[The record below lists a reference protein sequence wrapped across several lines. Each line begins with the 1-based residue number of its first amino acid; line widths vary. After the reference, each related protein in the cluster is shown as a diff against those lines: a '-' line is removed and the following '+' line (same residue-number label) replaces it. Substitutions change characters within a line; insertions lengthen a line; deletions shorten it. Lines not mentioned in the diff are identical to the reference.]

1 LKKCSQDPK
10 KMYKLV
16 INGGIPLKGSIRTS
30 GSKNA
35 TLPIFFSSILADG
48 PIKLSNTPQLSDV
61 STTLRL
67 LMDMGSNFVL
77 EENGSIFIDSSSLTN
92 LTAEYSLVKTMR
104 ASILALGPMLAKY
117 KEAKISLP
125 GGCAIGTRPVNLHL
139 DALEKMGAKIE
150 VRNGYIYAKTNGLLG
165 AQINFDLISVTATEN
180 IVMAASLAKGITT
193 INNAA
198 QEPEVTDLIRCLKKM
213 GAKIS
218 GENTS
223 SLVIEGVDHLS
234 SVEYSICPDRI
245 EAGTYLVAAAI
256 TGGKI
261 TVNNIEPDAM
271 RAVIGK
277 LIETGAD
284 IQTNQNSIKLDMK
297 GKRPQPVNIRT
308 SAYPNFPTD
317 MQAQFMALNSVAEGS
332 STITETIFEN
342 RFMHVP
348 ELSRM
353 GANLKLEGNTVVCK
367 GVKSLTGAN
376 LMATDLRAS
385 ASLVLAGLAAQGST
399 KIERVYH
406 LDRGYEMIEEK
417 FKMLGADIERVQH

>member
-1 LKKCSQDPK
+1 
-10 KMYKLV
+10 MYKLL
-16 INGGIPLKGSIRTS
+16 IKGGTPLNGSIKTS

-35 TLPIFFSSILADG
+35 TLPIFFASILADG
-48 PIKLSNTPQLSDV
+48 PLKLSNTPQLSDV

-67 LMDMGSNFVL
+67 LMDMGSSFVL
-77 EENGSIFIDSSSLTN
+77 EEDSSISIDSSSLTS
-92 LTAEYSLVKTMR
+92 LIAEYELVKTMR
-104 ASILALGPMLAKY
+104 ASILTLGPMLAKY
-117 KEAKISLP
+117 KQAKISLP

-139 DALEKMGAKIE
+139 SALEKMGAKIE
-150 VRNGYIYAKTNGLLG
+150 VKNGYIYASAKELVG
-165 AQINFDLISVTATEN
+165 AEINFDLISVTATEN
-180 IVMAASLAKGITT
+180 IVMAATLAKGTTT

-198 QEPEVTDLIRCLKKM
+198 QEPEVTDLIYCLKKM
-213 GAKIS
+213 GAKIT

-223 SLVIEGVDHLS
+223 TLVVQGVDHLS
-234 SVEYSICPDRI
+234 GIDYSICPDRI

-261 TVNNIEPDAM
+261 IVNNIEPDSM

-297 GKRPQPVNIRT
+297 GKRPQPVDIRT

-317 MQAQFMALNSVAEGS
+317 MQAQFMALNSIADGS

-367 GVKSLTGAN
+367 GVKLLTGAN

-385 ASLVLAGLAAQGST
+385 ASLVLAGLAAQGPT
-399 KIERVYH
+399 TIERVYH

>member
-1 LKKCSQDPK
+1 
-10 KMYKLV
+10 MYKLV
-16 INGGIPLKGSIRTS
+16 INGGLPLNGSIKTS

-35 TLPIFFSSILADG
+35 TLPIFFASILANG
-48 PIKLSNTPQLSDV
+48 PLKLSNTPQLSDV

-67 LMDMGSNFVL
+67 LMDMGANFVL
-77 EENGSIFIDSSSLTN
+77 EEDGSIYIDSSNLTN
-92 LTAEYSLVKTMR
+92 LVAEYSLVKTMR
-104 ASILALGPMLAKY
+104 ASILTLGPMLSKY
-117 KEAKISLP
+117 KKAKISLP

-150 VRNGYIYAKTNGLLG
+150 VKNGYIFAEAKELIGT
-165 AQINFDLISVTATEN
+165 QINFDMISVTATEN
-180 IVMAASLAKGITT
+180 ILMAATLAKGITT

-198 QEPEVTDLIRCLKKM
+198 QEPEVTDLISCLKKM

-218 GENTS
+218 GQNTS
-223 SLVIEGVDHLS
+223 TLIIEGVDSLD
-234 SVEYSICPDRI
+234 SVNYNICPDRI

-261 TVNNIEPDAM
+261 TVNNIEPDSM

-297 GKRPQPVNIRT
+297 GKRPKPVNIRT

-317 MQAQFMALNSVAEGS
+317 MQAQFMALNSIADGS

-353 GANLKLEGNTVVCK
+353 GANLNLEGNTVVCK
-367 GVKSLTGAN
+367 GVKLLTGAN

-385 ASLVLAGLAAQGST
+385 ASLVLAGLAANGST
-399 KIERVYH
+399 SIERVYH

>member
-1 LKKCSQDPK
+1 
-10 KMYKLV
+10 MYKLV
-16 INGGIPLKGSIRTS
+16 INGGTPLIGSIKTS

-35 TLPIFFSSILADG
+35 TLPIFFASILADG
-48 PIKLSNTPQLSDV
+48 PLKLSNTPQLSDV

-77 EENGSIFIDSSSLTN
+77 EEDSSISIDSSSLTN
-92 LTAEYSLVKTMR
+92 LTAEYELVKTMR
-104 ASILALGPMLAKY
+104 ASILTLGPMLAKY
-117 KEAKISLP
+117 KKAKISLP

-139 DALEKMGAKIE
+139 SALEKMGAKIE
-150 VRNGYIYAKTNGLLG
+150 VKNGYIYASTNELIGT
-165 AQINFDLISVTATEN
+165 QINFDLISVTATEN
-180 IVMAASLAKGITT
+180 IIMAATLAKGTTT

-198 QEPEVTDLIRCLKKM
+198 QEPEVTDLILCLKKM

-223 SLVIEGVDHLS
+223 TLIIQGVNHLS
-234 SVEYSICPDRI
+234 GADYSICPDRI

-261 TVNNIEPDAM
+261 IVNNIEPDSM
-271 RAVIGK
+271 RAVVGK

-297 GKRPQPVNIRT
+297 GKRPQPVDIRT

-317 MQAQFMALNSVAEGS
+317 MQAQFMALNSIADGS

-367 GVKSLTGAN
+367 GVKLLSGAN

-385 ASLVLAGLAAQGST
+385 ASLVLAGLAAQGLT
-399 KIERVYH
+399 TIERVYH

>member
-1 LKKCSQDPK
+1 
-10 KMYKLV
+10 MYKLV
-16 INGGIPLKGSIRTS
+16 INGGIPLKGSIKTS

-35 TLPIFFSSILADG
+35 TLPIFFASILADG
-48 PIKLSNTPQLSDV
+48 PLRLSNTPQLSDV

-67 LMDMGSNFVL
+67 LMDMGSSFVL
-77 EENGSIFIDSSSLTN
+77 EEDSSISIDSSTLTS
-92 LTAEYSLVKTMR
+92 LTAEYELVKTMR
-104 ASILALGPMLAKY
+104 ASILTLGPMLAKY
-117 KEAKISLP
+117 KQAKISLP

-139 DALEKMGAKIE
+139 SALEKMGATIK
-150 VRNGYIYAKTNGLLG
+150 VKNGYIYASTKELVG
-165 AQINFDLISVTATEN
+165 AEINFDLISVTATEN
-180 IVMAASLAKGITT
+180 IIMAATLAKGKTT

-198 QEPEVTDLIRCLKKM
+198 QEPEITDLILCLKKM
-213 GAKIS
+213 GAKIT

-223 SLVIEGVDHLS
+223 TIVIQGVDNLKGID
-234 SVEYSICPDRI
+234 YSICPDRI

-261 TVNNIEPDAM
+261 VVNNIEPDSM

-284 IQTNQNSIKLDMK
+284 IQTNQNTIKLDMK
-297 GKRPQPVNIRT
+297 GKRPQPVDIRT

-317 MQAQFMALNSVAEGS
+317 MQAQFMALNSIAQGS

-367 GVKSLTGAN
+367 GVKLLTGAN

-385 ASLVLAGLAAQGST
+385 ASLVLAGLAAQGT
-399 KIERVYH
+399 TTIERVYH

>member
-1 LKKCSQDPK
+1 
-10 KMYKLV
+10 MYKLV
-16 INGGIPLKGSIRTS
+16 INGGTPLCGSVKTS

-35 TLPIFFSSILADG
+35 TLPIFFASILANG
-48 PIKLSNTPQLSDV
+48 PLKLSNTPQLSDV

-77 EENGSIFIDSSSLTN
+77 EEDSSISIDSSSLTN
-92 LTAEYSLVKTMR
+92 LTAEYELVKTMR
-104 ASILALGPMLAKY
+104 ASILTLGPMLAKY
-117 KEAKISLP
+117 KKAKISLP

-139 DALEKMGAKIE
+139 AALEKMGAKID
-150 VRNGYIYAKTNGLLG
+150 VKNGYIFASTNELIG
-165 AQINFDLISVTATEN
+165 ANINFDLISVTATEN
-180 IVMAASLAKGITT
+180 IIMAATLAKGTTT

-198 QEPEVTDLIRCLKKM
+198 QEPEVTDLILCLKKM
-213 GAKIS
+213 GAKII

-223 SLVIEGVDHLS
+223 TIVIQGVDHLNGID
-234 SVEYSICPDRI
+234 YSICPDRI

-261 TVNNIEPDAM
+261 IVNNIEPDSM

-284 IQTNQNSIKLDMK
+284 IQTNLNSIKLDMK
-297 GKRPQPVNIRT
+297 GKKPQPVDIRT

-317 MQAQFMALNSVAEGS
+317 MQAQFMALNSIAEGS

-353 GANLKLEGNTVVCK
+353 GAKLKLEGNTVVCK
-367 GVKSLTGAN
+367 GVKLLTGAN

-385 ASLVLAGLAAQGST
+385 ASLVLAGLAAQGT
-399 KIERVYH
+399 TTIDRVYH

>member
-1 LKKCSQDPK
+1 
-10 KMYKLV
+10 MYKLV
-16 INGGIPLKGSIRTS
+16 INGGTPLKGSIKTS

-48 PIKLSNTPQLSDV
+48 PLKLSNTPQLSDV

-77 EENGSIFIDSSSLTN
+77 EEDGSIFIDSSTLTN

-104 ASILALGPMLAKY
+104 ASILTLGPMLAKY

-139 DALEKMGAKIE
+139 DALEKMGATIDVK
-150 VRNGYIYAKTNGLLG
+150 NGYIYATTKGLVG

-180 IVMAASLAKGITT
+180 IIMAATLAKGITT
-193 INNAA
+193 LNNAA

-213 GAKIS
+213 GANIT

-223 SLVIEGVDHLS
+223 TLVIEGVDHLS
-234 SVEYSICPDRI
+234 GVEYSICPDRI

-261 TVNNIEPDAM
+261 MVNNIEPDAM

-367 GVKSLTGAN
+367 GVKSLSGAN

-399 KIERVYH
+399 TIERVYH

>member
-1 LKKCSQDPK
+1 
-10 KMYKLV
+10 MYKLV
-16 INGGIPLKGSIRTS
+16 IQGGRPLAGRIRTS

-35 TLPIFFSSILADG
+35 TLPIFFASILADG
-48 PIKLSNTPQLSDV
+48 PLKLSNTPQLSDV

-77 EENGSIFIDSSSLTN
+77 EEDGSIFIDSSSLN
-92 LTAEYSLVKTMR
+92 HLVAEYSLVKTMR
-104 ASILALGPMLAKY
+104 ASILTLGPMLTKY
-117 KEAKISLP
+117 KKAKISLP

-150 VRNGYIYAKTNGLLG
+150 VKNGYIYATAKELIGTE
-165 AQINFDLISVTATEN
+165 INFDIISVTATEN
-180 IVMAASLAKGITT
+180 ILMAATLAKGITT

-198 QEPEVTDLIRCLKKM
+198 QEPEVTDLIYCLQKM
-213 GAKIS
+213 GAKIT
-218 GENTS
+218 GQNS
-223 SLVIEGVDHLS
+223 STLIVEGIDSLNGT
-234 SVEYSICPDRI
+234 EYTICPDRI

-261 TVNNIEPDAM
+261 TITDIEPDSM

-284 IQTNQNSIKLDMK
+284 IITSHNSIQLDMK
-297 GKRPQPVNIRT
+297 GKRPLPVDIRT

-317 MQAQFMALNSVAEGS
+317 MQAQFMALNSIAEGS

-353 GANLKLEGNTVVCK
+353 GANLKLEGNTVICK

-399 KIERVYH
+399 TIERVYH

-417 FKMLGADIERVQH
+417 FKMLGADIDRVQD

>member
-1 LKKCSQDPK
+1 
-10 KMYKLV
+10 MYKLV
-16 INGGIPLKGSIRTS
+16 INGGIPLKGSIKTS

-35 TLPIFFSSILADG
+35 TLPIFFASILADG
-48 PIKLSNTPQLSDV
+48 PLRLSNTPQLSDV

-67 LMDMGSNFVL
+67 LMDMGSSFVL
-77 EENGSIFIDSSSLTN
+77 EEDSSISIDSSHLTN
-92 LTAEYSLVKTMR
+92 LTAEYELVKTMR
-104 ASILALGPMLAKY
+104 ASILTLGPMLAKY
-117 KEAKISLP
+117 KKAKISLP

-139 DALEKMGAKIE
+139 TALEKMGAKID
-150 VRNGYIYAKTNGLLG
+150 VKNGYIYASTNELIG
-165 AQINFDLISVTATEN
+165 ANINFDLISVTATEN
-180 IVMAASLAKGITT
+180 IIMAATLAKGTTT

-198 QEPEVTDLIRCLKKM
+198 QEPEVTDLIQCLKKM
-213 GAKIS
+213 GAKII

-223 SLVIEGVDHLS
+223 TLVIQGVGHLNGID
-234 SVEYSICPDRI
+234 YSICPDRI

-261 TVNNIEPDAM
+261 IVNNIEPDSM

-284 IQTNQNSIKLDMK
+284 IQTNLNSIKLDMK
-297 GKRPQPVNIRT
+297 GKRPQPVDIRT

-317 MQAQFMALNSVAEGS
+317 MQAQFMALNSIADGS
-332 STITETIFEN
+332 STVTETIFEN

-385 ASLVLAGLAAQGST
+385 ASLVLAGLAAQGT
-399 KIERVYH
+399 TTIERVYH

-417 FKMLGADIERVQH
+417 FKMLGANIERVQH

>member
-1 LKKCSQDPK
+1 
-10 KMYKLV
+10 MYKLV
-16 INGGIPLKGSIRTS
+16 IQGGNSLKGNIKTS

-35 TLPIFFSSILADG
+35 TLPIFFASILSDD
-48 PIKLSNTPQLSDV
+48 PLKLANTPQLSDV

-67 LMDMGSNFVL
+67 LMDMGSSFVL
-77 EENGSIFIDSSSLTN
+77 EEDGSIFIDSSN
-92 LTAEYSLVKTMR
+92 LINLVADYSLVKTMR
-104 ASILALGPMLAKY
+104 ASILTLGPTLTKY
-117 KEAKISLP
+117 KKAKISLP

-139 DALEKMGAKIE
+139 KALEKMGANIE
-150 VRNGYIYAKTNGLLG
+150 VKNGYIHASAKELIGT
-165 AQINFDLISVTATEN
+165 QINFDLVSVTATEN
-180 IVMAASLAKGITT
+180 ILMAATLAKGITT

-198 QEPEVTDLIRCLKKM
+198 QEPEVTDLIYCLKKM

-223 SLVIEGVDHLS
+223 TLIIEGVDHLNGTDY
-234 SVEYSICPDRI
+234 SVCPDRI

-256 TGGKI
+256 TGGSI
-261 TVNNIEPDAM
+261 TVKNIEPDSM
-271 RAVIGK
+271 RSVIGK

-284 IQTNQNSIKLDMK
+284 IQTNKNSIKLNMK
-297 GKRPQPVNIRT
+297 GRRPQAVNIRT

-317 MQAQFMALNSVAEGS
+317 MQAQFMALNSIAKGN

-353 GANLKLEGNTVVCK
+353 GANLQLEGNTVVCK

-385 ASLVLAGLAAQGST
+385 ASLVLAGLAAKGST
-399 KIERVYH
+399 TIERVYH

-417 FKMLGADIERVQH
+417 FNMLGADIQRVQH

>member
-1 LKKCSQDPK
+1 
-10 KMYKLV
+10 MYKLV
-16 INGGIPLKGSIRTS
+16 INGGLPLNGSIKTS

-35 TLPIFFSSILADG
+35 TLPIFFASILANG
-48 PIKLSNTPQLSDV
+48 PLKLSNTPQLSDV

-67 LMDMGSNFVL
+67 LMDMGANFVL
-77 EENGSIFIDSSSLTN
+77 EEDGSIYIDSSNLTN
-92 LTAEYSLVKTMR
+92 FVAEYSLVKTMR
-104 ASILALGPMLAKY
+104 ASILTLGPMLSKY
-117 KEAKISLP
+117 KKAKISLP

-150 VRNGYIYAKTNGLLG
+150 VKNGYIFAEAEELIGT
-165 AQINFDLISVTATEN
+165 QINFDMISVTATEN
-180 IVMAASLAKGITT
+180 ILMAATLAKGITT

-198 QEPEVTDLIRCLKKM
+198 QEPEVTDLISCLKKM

-218 GENTS
+218 GQNTS
-223 SLVIEGVDHLS
+223 TLIIEGVDSLEG
-234 SVEYSICPDRI
+234 VNYNICPDRI

-261 TVNNIEPDAM
+261 TVNNIEPDSM

-284 IQTNQNSIKLDMK
+284 IQTDQNSIKLDMK
-297 GKRPQPVNIRT
+297 GKRPKPVNIRT

-317 MQAQFMALNSVAEGS
+317 MQAQFMALNSIADGS

-353 GANLKLEGNTVVCK
+353 GANLNLEGNTVVCK

-385 ASLVLAGLAAQGST
+385 ASLVLAGLAANGLTS
-399 KIERVYH
+399 IERVYH

>member
-1 LKKCSQDPK
+1 
-10 KMYKLV
+10 MYKLL
-16 INGGIPLKGSIRTS
+16 INGGTPLSGSMRTS

-35 TLPIFFSSILADG
+35 TLPIFFASILANS
-48 PIKLSNTPQLSDV
+48 PLKLSNTPQLSDV
-61 STTLRL
+61 STSLRL
-67 LMDMGSNFVL
+67 LMDLGSTFVL
-77 EENGSIFIDSSSLTN
+77 EENNSISIDSSNLTN
-92 LTAEYSLVKTMR
+92 LTAEYELVKTMR
-104 ASILALGPMLAKY
+104 ASILTLGPMLAKY
-117 KEAKISLP
+117 KKAKISLP

-139 DALEKMGAKIE
+139 AALEKMGAKID
-150 VRNGYIYAKTNGLLG
+150 VKNGYIHASTNELIGTN
-165 AQINFDLISVTATEN
+165 INFDLISVTATEN
-180 IVMAASLAKGITT
+180 IIMAATLAKGTTT

-198 QEPEVTDLIRCLKKM
+198 QEPEVTDLILCLKKM
-213 GAKIS
+213 GAIII

-223 SLVIEGVDHLS
+223 TIVVEGVDHLNGIN
-234 SVEYSICPDRI
+234 YSICPDRI

-261 TVNNIEPDAM
+261 IVNDIEPDSM

-284 IQTNQNSIKLDMK
+284 IQTNLNSIKLDMK
-297 GKRPQPVNIRT
+297 GKRPQPVDIRT
-308 SAYPNFPTD
+308 STYPNFPTD
-317 MQAQFMALNSVAEGS
+317 MQAQFMALNSIAEGS

-348 ELSRM
+348 ELNRM

-367 GVKSLTGAN
+367 GVKLLTGAN

-385 ASLVLAGLAAQGST
+385 ASLVLAGLAAQGT
-399 KIERVYH
+399 TTIERVYH

>member
-1 LKKCSQDPK
+1 
-10 KMYKLV
+10 MYKLV
-16 INGGIPLKGSIRTS
+16 INGGIPLNGSVVTS

-35 TLPIFFSSILADG
+35 TLPIFFASILADG
-48 PIKLSNTPQLSDV
+48 PLKLSNTPQLSDV

-67 LMDMGSNFVL
+67 LMDMGSSFVL
-77 EENGSIFIDSSSLTN
+77 EEDSSISIDSSN
-92 LTAEYSLVKTMR
+92 LLNFTAEYELVKTMR
-104 ASILALGPMLAKY
+104 ASILSLGPMLAKY
-117 KEAKISLP
+117 KKAKISLP

-139 DALEKMGAKIE
+139 SALEKMGAKIE
-150 VRNGYIYAKTNGLLG
+150 VKNGYIYASTNELTG
-165 AQINFDLISVTATEN
+165 ANINFDLISVTATEN
-180 IVMAASLAKGITT
+180 IIMAATLAKGTTT

-198 QEPEVTDLIRCLKKM
+198 QEPEVTDLILCLKKM
-213 GAKIS
+213 GAKII

-223 SLVIEGVDHLS
+223 TIVVQGVDHLNGID
-234 SVEYSICPDRI
+234 YSICPDRI

-261 TVNNIEPDAM
+261 VVNNIEPDSM

-284 IQTNQNSIKLDMK
+284 IQTNQNTIKLDMK
-297 GKRPQPVNIRT
+297 GKRPLPVDIRT

-317 MQAQFMALNSVAEGS
+317 MQAQFMALNSIAQGS

-367 GVKSLTGAN
+367 GVKLLTGAN

-385 ASLVLAGLAAQGST
+385 ASLVLAGLAAQGT
-399 KIERVYH
+399 TTIERVYH

>member
-1 LKKCSQDPK
+1 
-10 KMYKLV
+10 MYKLV
-16 INGGIPLKGSIRTS
+16 INGGLPLNGSIKTS

-35 TLPIFFSSILADG
+35 TLPIFFASILANG
-48 PIKLSNTPQLSDV
+48 PLKLSNTPQLSDV

-67 LMDMGSNFVL
+67 LMDMGANFVL
-77 EENGSIFIDSSSLTN
+77 EEDGSIYIDSSNLTN
-92 LTAEYSLVKTMR
+92 LVAEYSLVKTMR
-104 ASILALGPMLAKY
+104 ASILTLGPMLSKY
-117 KEAKISLP
+117 KKAKISLP

-139 DALEKMGAKIE
+139 EALEKMGAKIE
-150 VRNGYIYAKTNGLLG
+150 VKNGYIFAEAKELIGT
-165 AQINFDLISVTATEN
+165 QINFDMISVTATEN
-180 IVMAASLAKGITT
+180 ILMAATLAKGITT

-198 QEPEVTDLIRCLKKM
+198 QEPEVTDLISCLKKM

-218 GENTS
+218 GQNTS
-223 SLVIEGVDHLS
+223 TLIIEGVDSLDG
-234 SVEYSICPDRI
+234 VNYNICPDRI

-261 TVNNIEPDAM
+261 TVNNIEPDSM

-284 IQTNQNSIKLDMK
+284 IQTDQNSIKLDMK
-297 GKRPQPVNIRT
+297 GKRPKPVNIRT

-317 MQAQFMALNSVAEGS
+317 MQAQFMALNSIADGS

-353 GANLKLEGNTVVCK
+353 GANLNLEGNTVVCK
-367 GVKSLTGAN
+367 GVKLLTGAN

-385 ASLVLAGLAAQGST
+385 ASLVLAGLAANGLTS
-399 KIERVYH
+399 IERVYH

>member
-1 LKKCSQDPK
+1 
-10 KMYKLV
+10 MYKLL
-16 INGGIPLKGSIRTS
+16 INGGTPLSGSMKTS

-35 TLPIFFSSILADG
+35 ALPIFFASILADE
-48 PIKLSNTPQLSDV
+48 PLKLSNTPQLSDV

-67 LMDMGSNFVL
+67 LMDMGSSFVL
-77 EENGSIFIDSSSLTN
+77 EEDSSISIDSSNLTN
-92 LTAEYSLVKTMR
+92 LTAEYELVKTMR
-104 ASILALGPMLAKY
+104 ASILTLGPMLAKY
-117 KEAKISLP
+117 KKAKISLP

-139 DALEKMGAKIE
+139 AALEKMGAKID
-150 VRNGYIYAKTNGLLG
+150 VINGYIFASTNELIG
-165 AQINFDLISVTATEN
+165 ANINFDLISVTATEN
-180 IVMAASLAKGITT
+180 IIMAATLAKGTTT

-198 QEPEVTDLIRCLKKM
+198 QEPEVTDLILCLKKM
-213 GAKIS
+213 GAKII

-223 SLVIEGVDHLS
+223 NLVIQGVDHLNG
-234 SVEYSICPDRI
+234 VDYSICPDRI

-256 TGGKI
+256 TGGKVV
-261 TVNNIEPDAM
+261 VNNIEPDSM

-284 IQTNQNSIKLDMK
+284 IQTNLNSIKLDMK
-297 GKRPQPVNIRT
+297 GKRPQPVDIRT

-317 MQAQFMALNSVAEGS
+317 MQAQFMALNSIAEGS

-367 GVKSLTGAN
+367 GVKLLTGAN

-399 KIERVYH
+399 TIERVYH

>member
-1 LKKCSQDPK
+1 
-10 KMYKLV
+10 MYKLV
-16 INGGIPLKGSIRTS
+16 INGGAPLNGSIRTS

-35 TLPIFFSSILADG
+35 TLPIFFASILADG
-48 PIKLSNTPQLSDV
+48 PLKLSNTPQLSDV

-77 EENGSIFIDSSSLTN
+77 EEDGSIFIDSSALTN

-104 ASILALGPMLAKY
+104 ASILTLGPMLAKY
-117 KEAKISLP
+117 KKAKISLP

-139 DALEKMGAKIE
+139 DALEKMGATIE
-150 VRNGYIYAKTNGLLG
+150 VKNGYIYATTKGLVG

-180 IVMAASLAKGITT
+180 IVMAATLAKGITT
-193 INNAA
+193 LNNAA

-223 SLVIEGVDHLS
+223 TLVIEGVDHLS

-284 IQTNQNSIKLDMK
+284 IQTNRNSIKLDMK
-297 GKRPQPVNIRT
+297 GKRPHPVNIRT

-348 ELSRM
+348 ELKRM
-353 GANLKLEGNTVVCK
+353 GAQIKIKNKTAFIIGPSK
-367 GVKSLTGAN
+367 LTGAEV
-376 LMATDLRAS
+376 MATDLRAS
-385 ASLVLAGLAAQGST
+385 VSLILAALTT
-399 KIERVYH
+399 KGKSVINRIYH
-406 LDRGYEMIEEK
+406 LDRGYEDLEK
-417 FKMLGADIERVQH
+417 KLRKVGAKIKRIN

>member
-1 LKKCSQDPK
+1 
-10 KMYKLV
+10 MYKLV
-16 INGGIPLKGSIRTS
+16 INGGVPLNGSIKTS

-35 TLPIFFSSILADG
+35 TLPIFFASILADG
-48 PIKLSNTPQLSDV
+48 PLKLSNTPQLSDV

-77 EENGSIFIDSSSLTN
+77 EEDSSISIDSSNLTN
-92 LTAEYSLVKTMR
+92 LTAEYELVKTMR
-104 ASILALGPMLAKY
+104 ASILTLGPMLAKY
-117 KEAKISLP
+117 KKAKISLP

-139 DALEKMGAKIE
+139 AALEKMGAKID
-150 VRNGYIYAKTNGLLG
+150 VKNGYIYASTNELTG
-165 AQINFDLISVTATEN
+165 ANINFDLISVTATEN
-180 IVMAASLAKGITT
+180 IIMAATLAKGTTT

-198 QEPEVTDLIRCLKKM
+198 QEPEVTDLILCLKKM
-213 GAKIS
+213 GAKIT

-223 SLVIEGVDHLS
+223 TILVEGVDQLDGIN
-234 SVEYSICPDRI
+234 YSICPDRI

-261 TVNNIEPDAM
+261 VVNNIEPDSM
-271 RAVIGK
+271 RSVIGK

-297 GKRPQPVNIRT
+297 GKRPKPVDIRT

-317 MQAQFMALNSVAEGS
+317 MQAQFMALNCIAEGS

-367 GVKSLTGAN
+367 GVELLTGAK

-385 ASLVLAGLAAQGST
+385 ASLVLAGLAAQGT
-399 KIERVYH
+399 TTIERVYH

>member
-1 LKKCSQDPK
+1 
-10 KMYKLV
+10 MYKLL
-16 INGGIPLKGSIRTS
+16 INGGTPLNGSIKTS

-35 TLPIFFSSILADG
+35 TLPIFFASILADG
-48 PIKLSNTPQLSDV
+48 PLKLSNTPQLSDV

-67 LMDMGSNFVL
+67 LMDMGSSFVL
-77 EENGSIFIDSSSLTN
+77 EEDSSISIDSSNLTN
-92 LTAEYSLVKTMR
+92 LSAKYELVKTMR
-104 ASILALGPMLAKY
+104 ASILTLGPMLAKY
-117 KEAKISLP
+117 KQAKISLP

-139 DALEKMGAKIE
+139 SALEKMGATIE
-150 VRNGYIYAKTNGLLG
+150 VKNGYIYASTKELVG
-165 AQINFDLISVTATEN
+165 AEINFDLISVTATEN
-180 IVMAASLAKGITT
+180 IVMAATLAKGTT
-193 INNAA
+193 IINNAA
-198 QEPEVTDLIRCLKKM
+198 QEPEVTDLIYCLKKM
-213 GAKIS
+213 GAKIT

-223 SLVIEGVDHLS
+223 TLVVQGVDHLS
-234 SVEYSICPDRI
+234 GIDYSICPDRI

-261 TVNNIEPDAM
+261 IVKNIEPDSM

-297 GKRPQPVNIRT
+297 GKRPQPVDIRT

-317 MQAQFMALNSVAEGS
+317 MQAQFMALNSIADGS

-367 GVKSLTGAN
+367 GVKLLTGAN

-385 ASLVLAGLAAQGST
+385 ASLVLAGLAAQGPT
-399 KIERVYH
+399 TIERVYH

>member
-1 LKKCSQDPK
+1 
-10 KMYKLV
+10 MYKLD
-16 INGGIPLKGSIRTS
+16 IHGGSPLTGSIKTS

-35 TLPIFFSSILADG
+35 TLPIFFASILADS
-48 PIKLSNTPQLSDV
+48 PLKLSNTPQLSDV

-77 EENGSIFIDSSSLTN
+77 EEDGSIFIDSSKLN
-92 LTAEYSLVKTMR
+92 HLVAEYALVKTMR
-104 ASILALGPMLAKY
+104 ASILTLGPMLAKY

-139 DALEKMGAKIE
+139 EALEKMGATIDVK
-150 VRNGYIYAKTNGLLG
+150 NGYIYAKAKELVG

-180 IVMAASLAKGITT
+180 IIMAASLAKGITT

-198 QEPEVTDLIRCLKKM
+198 QEPEVTDLIRCLRKM
-213 GAKIS
+213 GAKIT

-223 SLVIEGVDHLS
+223 SLIIEGVDHLDGC
-234 SVEYSICPDRI
+234 EYSICPDRI

-261 TVNNIEPDAM
+261 TVNNIEPDSM

-297 GKRPQPVNIRT
+297 GKRPNPVNIRT

-317 MQAQFMALNSVAEGS
+317 MQAQFMALNSIAKGS

-353 GANLKLEGNTVVCK
+353 GADLKLEGNTVVCK
-367 GVKSLTGAN
+367 GVKSLSGAN

-385 ASLVLAGLAAQGST
+385 ASLVLAGLAAHGT
-399 KIERVYH
+399 TTIERVYH

-417 FKMLGADIERVQH
+417 FKMLGANIERVQH

>member
-1 LKKCSQDPK
+1 
-10 KMYKLV
+10 MYKLV
-16 INGGIPLKGSIRTS
+16 INGGTPLNGSMKTS

-35 TLPIFFSSILADG
+35 TLPIFFATILADG
-48 PIKLSNTPQLSDV
+48 PLKLLNTPQLSDV

-67 LMDMGSNFVL
+67 LMDMGSSFVL
-77 EENGSIFIDSSSLTN
+77 EEDSSISIDSSSLTK
-92 LTAEYSLVKTMR
+92 LTAEYELVKTMR
-104 ASILALGPMLAKY
+104 ASILTLGPMLAKY
-117 KEAKISLP
+117 KKAKISLP

-139 DALEKMGAKIE
+139 SALEQMGAKIE
-150 VRNGYIYAKTNGLLG
+150 VKNGYIYASTNELVG
-165 AQINFDLISVTATEN
+165 AQINFDMISVTATEN
-180 IVMAASLAKGITT
+180 IIMAATLAKGTTT

-198 QEPEVTDLIRCLKKM
+198 QEPEVTDLVKCLNKM
-213 GAKIS
+213 GAKIT

-223 SLVIEGVDHLS
+223 TIVIQGVDHLS
-234 SVEYSICPDRI
+234 GIDYSICPDRI

-261 TVNNIEPDAM
+261 VVNNIEPDSM
-271 RAVIGK
+271 RSVIGK

-297 GKRPQPVNIRT
+297 GKRPQPVDIRT

-317 MQAQFMALNSVAEGS
+317 MQAQFMALNSIADGS

-367 GVKSLTGAN
+367 GVKLLTGAN

-385 ASLVLAGLAAQGST
+385 ASLVLAGLAAHGST
-399 KIERVYH
+399 TIERVYH

>member
-1 LKKCSQDPK
+1 
-10 KMYKLV
+10 MYKLV
-16 INGGIPLKGSIRTS
+16 IQGGTPLNGKIKTS

-35 TLPIFFSSILADG
+35 TLPIFFASILADG
-48 PIKLSNTPQLSDV
+48 PLKLSNTPQLSDV

-77 EENGSIFIDSSSLTN
+77 EEDGSIFIDSSTLTSLKADYT
-92 LTAEYSLVKTMR
+92 LVKTMR
-104 ASILALGPMLAKY
+104 ASILTLGPMLAKY
-117 KEAKISLP
+117 KKAKISLP

-139 DALEKMGAKIE
+139 DALKKMGAKIE
-150 VRNGYIYAKTNGLLG
+150 VKNGYIYASAKELIGT
-165 AQINFDLISVTATEN
+165 QINFDLISVTATEN
-180 IVMAASLAKGITT
+180 IIMAATLAKGITT

-198 QEPEVTDLIRCLKKM
+198 QEPEVTDLICCLKNM

-223 SLVIEGVDHLS
+223 TLIIEGVDHLS
-234 SVEYSICPDRI
+234 DTSYKICPDRI

-256 TGGKI
+256 TGGSI
-261 TVNNIEPDAM
+261 TVNNIEPDFM
-271 RAVIGK
+271 RSVIGK

-284 IQTNQNSIKLDMK
+284 IQTNKDSIKLNMK
-297 GKRPQPVNIRT
+297 GRRPQAVNIRT

-317 MQAQFMALNSVAEGS
+317 MQAQFMALNSIAEGS

-385 ASLVLAGLAAQGST
+385 ASLVLAGLAAKGAT
-399 KIERVYH
+399 TIERVYH

-417 FKMLGADIERVQH
+417 FKMLGADIQRIQH

>member
-1 LKKCSQDPK
+1 
-10 KMYKLV
+10 MYKLV
-16 INGGIPLKGSIRTS
+16 INGGTPLSGSIKTS

-48 PIKLSNTPQLSDV
+48 PLKLSNTPQLSDV

-67 LMDMGSNFVL
+67 LMDIGSNFIL
-77 EENGSIFIDSSSLTN
+77 EEDSSISIDSSNLTN
-92 LTAEYSLVKTMR
+92 LTAEYELVKTMR
-104 ASILALGPMLAKY
+104 ASILTLGPMLAKY
-117 KEAKISLP
+117 KKAKISLP

-139 DALEKMGAKIE
+139 AALEKMGAKIE
-150 VRNGYIYAKTNGLLG
+150 VKNGYIYASTNELIGTN
-165 AQINFDLISVTATEN
+165 INFDLISVTATEN
-180 IVMAASLAKGITT
+180 IIMAATLAKGTTT

-198 QEPEVTDLIRCLKKM
+198 QEPEVTDLILCLKKM
-213 GAKIS
+213 GAKIK

-223 SLVIEGVDHLS
+223 TIVIQGVDHLNGID
-234 SVEYSICPDRI
+234 YSICPDRI

-261 TVNNIEPDAM
+261 VVNNIEPDSM

-277 LIETGAD
+277 LIETSAD
-284 IQTNQNSIKLDMK
+284 IQTNLNSIKLDMK
-297 GKRPQPVNIRT
+297 GKRPQPVDIRT

-317 MQAQFMALNSVAEGS
+317 MQAQFMALNSIAEGS

-367 GVKSLTGAN
+367 GVKLLTGAN

-385 ASLVLAGLAAQGST
+385 ASLVLAGLAAHGST
-399 KIERVYH
+399 TIERVYH

>member
-1 LKKCSQDPK
+1 
-10 KMYKLV
+10 MYKLV
-16 INGGIPLKGSIRTS
+16 INGGLPLNGSIKTS

-35 TLPIFFSSILADG
+35 TLPIFFASILANG
-48 PIKLSNTPQLSDV
+48 PLKLSNTPQLSDV

-67 LMDMGSNFVL
+67 LMDMGANFVL
-77 EENGSIFIDSSSLTN
+77 EEDGSIYIDSSNLTN
-92 LTAEYSLVKTMR
+92 LVAEYSLVKTMR
-104 ASILALGPMLAKY
+104 ASILTLGPMLSKY
-117 KEAKISLP
+117 KKAKISLP

-150 VRNGYIYAKTNGLLG
+150 VKNGYIFAEAKELIGT
-165 AQINFDLISVTATEN
+165 QINFDMISVTATEN
-180 IVMAASLAKGITT
+180 ILMAATLAKGITT

-198 QEPEVTDLIRCLKKM
+198 QEPEVTDLISCLKKM

-218 GENTS
+218 GQNTS
-223 SLVIEGVDHLS
+223 TLIIEGVDSLDG
-234 SVEYSICPDRI
+234 VNYNICPDRI

-261 TVNNIEPDAM
+261 TVNNIEPDSM

-284 IQTNQNSIKLDMK
+284 IQTDQNSIKLDMK
-297 GKRPQPVNIRT
+297 GKRPKPVNIRT

-317 MQAQFMALNSVAEGS
+317 MQAQFMALNSIADGS

-353 GANLKLEGNTVVCK
+353 GANLNLEGNTVVCK
-367 GVKSLTGAN
+367 GVKLLTGAN

-385 ASLVLAGLAAQGST
+385 ASLVLAGLAANGST
-399 KIERVYH
+399 SIERVYH

-417 FKMLGADIERVQH
+417 FKILGADIERVQH

>member
-1 LKKCSQDPK
+1 
-10 KMYKLV
+10 MYKLV
-16 INGGIPLKGSIRTS
+16 INGGIPLNGSIKTS

-35 TLPIFFSSILADG
+35 TLPIFFASILADG

-67 LMDMGSNFVL
+67 LMDMGSSFVL
-77 EENGSIFIDSSSLTN
+77 EEDSSISIDSSSLTK
-92 LTAEYSLVKTMR
+92 LTAEYELVKTMR
-104 ASILALGPMLAKY
+104 ASILALGPMLTKY
-117 KEAKISLP
+117 KKARISLP

-139 DALEKMGAKIE
+139 AALEKMGAKIE
-150 VRNGYIYAKTNGLLG
+150 VKNGYIYASTNELVG

-180 IVMAASLAKGITT
+180 IIMAATLAKGATT

-198 QEPEVTDLIRCLKKM
+198 QEPEVTDLIKCLNKM
-213 GAKIS
+213 GAKIT

-223 SLVIEGVDHLS
+223 TIVIQGVDHLS
-234 SVEYSICPDRI
+234 GIDYSICPDRI

-261 TVNNIEPDAM
+261 IVNNIEPDSM
-271 RAVIGK
+271 RSVIGK

-297 GKRPQPVNIRT
+297 GKRPQPVDIRT

-317 MQAQFMALNSVAEGS
+317 MQAQFMALNSIAEGS

-367 GVKSLTGAN
+367 GVKLLTGAN

-385 ASLVLAGLAAQGST
+385 ASLVLAGLAAHGST
-399 KIERVYH
+399 TIERVYH

>member
-1 LKKCSQDPK
+1 
-10 KMYKLV
+10 MYKLI
-16 INGGIPLKGSIRTS
+16 INGGTPLNGSIKTS

-35 TLPIFFSSILADG
+35 TLPIFFASILADG
-48 PIKLSNTPQLSDV
+48 PLRLSNTPQLSDV

-67 LMDMGSNFVL
+67 LMDMGSSFVL
-77 EENGSIFIDSSSLTN
+77 EEDNSISIDSSTLTS
-92 LTAEYSLVKTMR
+92 LTAEYELVKTMR
-104 ASILALGPMLAKY
+104 ASILTLGPMLAKY
-117 KEAKISLP
+117 KQAKISLP

-139 DALEKMGAKIE
+139 SALEKMGATIE
-150 VRNGYIYAKTNGLLG
+150 VKNGYIYASTKELVG
-165 AQINFDLISVTATEN
+165 AEINFDLISVTATEN
-180 IVMAASLAKGITT
+180 IVMAATLAKGTTT

-198 QEPEVTDLIRCLKKM
+198 QEPEITDLIQCLKKM
-213 GAKIS
+213 GAKIT

-223 SLVIEGVDHLS
+223 TLVIQGVDHLS
-234 SVEYSICPDRI
+234 GIDYSICPDRI

-261 TVNNIEPDAM
+261 IVNNIEPDSM

-297 GKRPQPVNIRT
+297 GKRPQPVDIRT

-317 MQAQFMALNSVAEGS
+317 MQAQFMALNSIADGS

-367 GVKSLTGAN
+367 GVKLLTGAN

-399 KIERVYH
+399 TIERVYH

>member
-1 LKKCSQDPK
+1 
-10 KMYKLV
+10 MYKLV
-16 INGGIPLKGSIRTS
+16 INGGSPLNGTIKAS

-35 TLPIFFSSILADG
+35 TLPIFFASILADG
-48 PIKLSNTPQLSDV
+48 PLKLSNTPQLSDV

-67 LMDMGSNFVL
+67 LMDMGSSFVL
-77 EENGSIFIDSSSLTN
+77 EEDSSISIDSSDLTN
-92 LTAEYSLVKTMR
+92 LTAEYELVKTMR
-104 ASILALGPMLAKY
+104 ASILTLGPMLAKY
-117 KEAKISLP
+117 KKAKISLP

-139 DALEKMGAKIE
+139 SALEKMGAKIE
-150 VRNGYIYAKTNGLLG
+150 VKNGYIYASTNELIG
-165 AQINFDLISVTATEN
+165 AQINFDMISVTATEN
-180 IVMAASLAKGITT
+180 IIMAATLAKGTTT

-198 QEPEVTDLIRCLKKM
+198 QEPEVTDLIKCLNKM

-218 GENTS
+218 GKNTS
-223 SLVIEGVDHLS
+223 TIVIQGVNHLNGID
-234 SVEYSICPDRI
+234 YSICPDRI
-245 EAGTYLVAAAI
+245 EAATYLVAAAI

-261 TVNNIEPDAM
+261 IVNNIEPDSM
-271 RAVIGK
+271 RSVIGK

-297 GKRPQPVNIRT
+297 GKRPQPVDIRT

-317 MQAQFMALNSVAEGS
+317 MQAQFMALNSIADGS

-367 GVKSLTGAN
+367 GVKLLTGAN

-385 ASLVLAGLAAQGST
+385 ASLVLAGLAAQGT
-399 KIERVYH
+399 TTIERVYH